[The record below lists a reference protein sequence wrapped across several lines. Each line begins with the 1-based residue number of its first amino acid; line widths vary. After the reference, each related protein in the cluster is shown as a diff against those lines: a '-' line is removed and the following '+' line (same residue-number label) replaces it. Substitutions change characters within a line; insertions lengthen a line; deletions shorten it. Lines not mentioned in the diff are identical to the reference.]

1 MYIQEYTLS
10 GATATIPIIVDAA
23 KTIKFEIIQSAAN
36 EVVVECQLTKDAPW
50 RILGA
55 FDSKEIKVVNAI
67 TIAGIYEVD
76 IEDYEACRFRIS
88 TFIGDSTHIIA
99 KVI

>member
-10 GATATIPIIVDAA
+10 GAIATTPIIVDTA

-50 RILGA
+50 RVLGA
-55 FDSKEIKVVNAI
+55 FDNKEVKVVNTI
-67 TIAGIYEVD
+67 TVAGIYEVD
-76 IEDYEACRFRIS
+76 VEDYEACRFRIS
-88 TFIGDSTHIIA
+88 AFVGDNTHIVA